1 MRYAMTLTMVLL
13 LAMAGGCKQNQ
24 NEKASAGVAASGDAA
39 TAVSQSASQQ
49 NQLTPEQL
57 GELGAQIRKTPDR
70 AAELLQQHGLTEQSF
85 EAQIRKVTE
94 NPDAS
99 KRYASAYRKANA

>member
-1 MRYAMTLTMVLL
+1 MRNALTLTMVVL
-13 LAMAGGCKQNQ
+13 LALAGACKQN
-24 NEKASAGVAASGDAA
+24 EVATSADQSTPAAQSAASHE
-39 TAVSQSASQQ
+39 
-49 NQLTPEQL
+49 LTPEQL

-70 AAELLQQHGLTEQSF
+70 AKDLLGQHGLTEATF

-99 KRYASAYRKANA
+99 KRYAEAYKKASA